1 MNARHATPLI
11 LTALTLVLTACGN
24 KGPLVL
30 PTQPAPQEAPRAKPG
45 EVPVTISNAND
56 PPVAT
61 DPKAKTSL
69 PTPPLGKLTSSAAK
83 KDCVGKDGKVQ
94 DSKTQG
100 AKTQDAKTQDGSVQ
114 DAKTEDCKDSEST
127 DAPSTPASAPST
139 PPKPSGQGD
148 G

>member
-11 LTALTLVLTACGN
+11 LTALTFVLTACGN

-30 PTQPAPQEAPRAKPG
+30 PTQPAPQQAPRAKPG

-61 DPKAKTSL
+61 DPN
-69 PTPPLGKLTSSAAK
+69 AAK
-83 KDCVGKDGKVQ
+83 KSTLPAPPLQSVLPPPAGAKDSDGKDKN
-94 DSKTQG
+94 K
-100 AKTQDAKTQDGSVQ
+100 KTQDG
-114 DAKTEDCKDSEST
+114 KDGET
-127 DAPSTPASAPST
+127 PPADPPAEPTPAASATSG
-139 PPKPSGQGD
+139 GQGD